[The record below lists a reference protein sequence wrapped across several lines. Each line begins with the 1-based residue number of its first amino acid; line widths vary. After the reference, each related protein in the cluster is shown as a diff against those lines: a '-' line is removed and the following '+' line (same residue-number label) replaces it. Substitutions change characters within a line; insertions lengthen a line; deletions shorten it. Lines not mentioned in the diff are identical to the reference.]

1 MAGDVLREAFDY
13 RFSRLDP
20 TGDHIDPPSVAIYE
34 PVLVKG
40 PDWRPHGSLALRW
53 TTSADGLE
61 WRFQLRPGLRFHS
74 GAVCDA
80 DAIVAAFDL
89 LRHLGFPPDDQ
100 LWYWDPVD
108 TVTAAGPDT
117 LVFRLHYPYARLPS
131 LLWGTHTAVFNEALR
146 LQAPEQFGYEL
157 ADGCGPYRLV
167 SWSEDRV
174 VAERWDDYPGA
185 VAPFLVEDGRP
196 PQRIEWSAVLDP
208 GDRLAALESGDV
220 HCMHGPPLDEVARLV
235 SEGRF
240 SVIEFPQQ
248 SNTYITVDFRQTELG
263 FDEVRLRRAISLA
276 VDRDAL
282 VRDVLHG
289 HGSPSLCGVPV
300 GDEHYDPTV
309 DAGLRHDPGEAAR
322 MLDEMGFVVAADGV
336 RELRAESGSRCAA
349 CARTTQ
355 CCCRWPRRFVTSSPR
370 SGSPWSRSDR
380 AVRAVLHSGH
390 RGLPDDDCEV
400 ALARLAGRADRV
412 HGDPCNPGLQ
422 LAARLLV
429 PELDAAFEQWLRA
442 GDDELADAAARVQ
455 SIIARE
461 LPLIPLV
468 TVNDVWVH
476 APELVGYRPYKA
488 NLYPLYQPVRLA
500 GR

>member
-174 VAERWDDYPGA
+174 VAERWDEYPGA

-336 RELRAESGSRCAA
+336 RELRGERFAVRCVCQDDSVLLPLAEAVRDQLAQVGIALELDPIVPFEPFYTAA
-349 CARTTQ
+349 IE
-355 CCCRWPRRFVTSSPR
+355 
-370 SGSPWSRSDR
+370 GSPTTIAKWLWPDSLDALIGFTATR
-380 AVRAVLHSGH
+380 AIPV
-390 RGLPDDDCEV
+390 
-400 ALARLAGRADRV
+400 
-412 HGDPCNPGLQ
+412 CNWQ
-422 LAARLLV
+422 HASV